1 MIFKIRT
8 LWNRLGILACTLFVM
23 IFTSCLKEGAEV
35 DTYYYGDADEKVLDA
50 YLTLP
55 KAPYD
60 YNFSLPTHT
69 ALFAPPVDNDMA
81 TLGRVLFYDKNLS
94 SDKKISCASCHKQE
108 LAFSDNTD
116 FSTGVA
122 EKRTSRNSIA
132 LGSVLNFSAYY
143 GEFGGIPFF
152 WDNRAFRVQDQSRA
166 TLGNPSEMNMEMH
179 QVKDVVNKLP
189 YYKPLAKAAL
199 SKETLSEDDIL
210 NAIGAFVNSLTNYHT
225 KFDRELDKT
234 GIQFIRTNFND
245 FTTSENRGKLI
256 YLNRCATCH
265 GENAGRP
272 PKIMANNGLDMEYK
286 DNGVGGTSNK
296 AFENAKFK
304 VPTLRN
310 ILRTAP
316 YMHDGRFATMD
327 DVLNHYSS
335 GIKNHPNLDT
345 ELKLGGLPMKMNFTS
360 QDKADLIAFLNTLSD
375 DQITSDKKFSDPF
388 KK

>member
-1 MIFKIRT
+1 MTYTMRT
-8 LWNRLGILACTLFVM
+8 LRFNISIITGALFILFLS
-23 IFTSCLKEGAEV
+23 SCLKEGADVE
-35 DTYYYGDADEKVLDA
+35 TYYYGDADEKVLDA

-69 ALFAPPVDNDMA
+69 ALFAPPVDKDLA

-108 LAFSDNTD
+108 FAFSDNTD
-116 FSTGVA
+116 FSEGVA
-122 EKRTSRNSIA
+122 ERRTSRNSIA

-166 TLGNPSEMNMEMH
+166 TLGNPSEMNMQMH
-179 QVKDVVNKLP
+179 QVKDVVNTLP
-189 YYKPLAKAAL
+189 YYKPLAKAAF
-199 SKETLSEDDIL
+199 SKQSLSEEDIL
-210 NAIGAFVNSLTNYHT
+210 NAIGAFVNSMTNYHT
-225 KFDRELDKT
+225 KFDRELDKN
-234 GIQFIRTNFND
+234 GIQFIRTNFD
-245 FTTSENRGKLI
+245 GFTASENRGKMI

-272 PKIMANNGLDMEYK
+272 PKLMANNGLDMEYK
-286 DNGVGGTSNK
+286 DKGVGGASNN

-327 DVLNHYSS
+327 DVINHYSAE
-335 GIKNHPNLDT
+335 IKNHPNLDS
-345 ELKLGGLPMKMNFTS
+345 ELKLGGVPMKMNFS
-360 QDKADLIAFLNTLSD
+360 AQDKADLIAFLNTLTD
-375 DQITSDKKFSDPF
+375 DQITTDKKFSDPF
-388 KK
+388 IK